1 MLKSNIRKKILKVR
15 ENNNKG
21 KIYIQ
26 FNKIYNLLK
35 KVTNFKKKIVGGYYP
50 VNCEIDDLEILK
62 KFEKK
67 KSKFHYH

>member
-35 KVTNFKKKIVGGYYP
+35 KVTNFKKKIIGGYYP
-50 VNCEIDDLEILK
+50 VNFEVDYLEILK
-62 KFEKK
+62 QF
-67 KSKFHYH
+67 